1 MSTLTPQQLVQLG
14 RGDMLTPTPQPL
26 KKYKDPLKP
35 TISEMP
41 RMAKERAELVKT
53 SSIFQQQ
60 GVEAAQKRM
69 TLMSPDFELMV
80 EASTRD
86 YIVARNKTN
95 GKLEVAFRGTDPVAK
110 IQSGFGKGLPEPF
123 MWGNILIGGREGKI
137 FDQHNLEQILEDL
150 RNHNVNVSDIE
161 HISGYSMGATKAHR
175 LGDMIGK
182 ETTLL
187 NPMLGENFFNKPIN
201 PRTKHEIYRVTED
214 IASTQ
219 GILRP
224 GKKMPTN
231 VTINS
236 INPIGVLK
244 EKSKGLVG
252 SLEGVVALHDL
263 DHFVGEGNRRGDLLE
278 ATETMDTRVE
288 TYQQER
294 VGKTKEEQR
303 DLQAQMLKDLAP
315 HLQVI
320 AQDAKRHNASTVVMR
335 NVINV
340 GKIATGKGAKKLAG
354 AAGGMI
360 IQKGLDRSSN
370 FLVKEI
376 GKEARG
382 ALVSAAASAATDAAL
397 ESVGINDPYVKS
409 TTAGAAG
416 GLANEG
422 ARVLLTSAPATL
434 LNFRNAALSGG
445 TSAIVQVGS
454 QQGLYAAMRAVG
466 IDEDTSSIVS
476 ESLSGGL
483 GNATAVTVPGVL
495 TAASARAAIA
505 ASQTVAAN
513 TVDLAGVEM
522 TTFAAE
528 TFAESGAAELVAE
541 GVGEVVVEGVAEVV
555 AEGAALE
562 VGGVAAAETL
572 ALVPIPGAAVLAGA
586 ILLGIFVN
594 GAFKAIQIATKPG
607 IPVILHPTRSKSVDS
622 AVASNETI
630 KTLMNDF
637 NNSQDRSDE
646 AYQRLIEDI
655 RSAADHDPRIPANY
669 FYEPQFI
676 RATEDNKD
684 DIVHEFDYSAI
695 PENIQNMGAYEF
707 NEAVS
712 QSKLFTYDRG
722 VFDANLSDKE
732 KEDIIRDITIR
743 YSNDFADKH
752 TNSHI
757 DAQLTVALQRDREGD
772 GKISKRLIKDIRNRA
787 VEAQYAEQEKIQQA
801 VNDYTDQVGV
811 TNQVRQKFAEFIST
825 SPKVNDFIN
834 NGDINGLNRFLHD
847 SIRDRNIVGVMYNDL
862 IATHNKQEV
871 LEVLHT
877 NLPQFDANGNV
888 SYISVSDK
896 PLEISVEL
904 QSKFRSEAV
913 SNRYTNVYKEQ
924 AAKLVDHPIGN
935 ALLNTP
941 DIKQMIDKGSPPE
954 DINKGIDAYYKS
966 HPTFRRSV
974 DQGKI
979 TLPKF
984 ESDGS
989 IKYTAARNPIPMSV
1003 QEQRAAHI
1011 RRREQI
1017 HQIKPL
1023 DLGITPLMKTPLPP
1037 QDAQAESAQAQ

>member
-123 MWGNILIGGREGKI
+123 MWGNILIGGGEGKI

-252 SLEGVVALHDL
+252 TLEGVVALHDL

-376 GKEARG
+376 GKEARS

-416 GLANEG
+416 GIANEG

-445 TSAIVQVGS
+445 TSALVQVGS

-476 ESLSGGL
+476 ESAGGAL
-483 GNATAVTVPGVL
+483 GNATAVTVPEVL
-495 TAASARAAIA
+495 AAAALRARIA
-505 ASQTVAAN
+505 AAQAVAAAD
-513 TVDLAGVEM
+513 VELAGVEM

-528 TFAESGAAELVAE
+528 GGAELVAEGAAELVA
-541 GVGEVVVEGVAEVV
+541 EGVAEVV
-555 AEGAALE
+555 AEGAAE
-562 VGGVAAAETL
+562 VAVEAGGVAVAEAL
-572 ALVPIPGAAVLAGA
+572 ALIPIPGARVLAGA
-586 ILLGIFVN
+586 VLLGTIVN
-594 GAFKAIQIATKPG
+594 GVFKAIQIATRPG
-607 IPVILHPTRSKSVDS
+607 TQVILHPTRSQVVDS
-622 AVASNETI
+622 AIADNARI
-630 KTLMNDF
+630 KKLMEDF
-637 NNSQDRSDE
+637 NKSQDRSE
-646 AYQRLIEDI
+646 QAYTILIEDI
-655 RSAADHDPRIPANY
+655 ESASRQDPRIPSDY
-669 FYEPQFI
+669 WYEAKLI

-684 DIVHEFDYSAI
+684 DIVHEFDYSNIPPEVANMTGTQFKNAVGSAELYNQHRAI
-695 PENIQNMGAYEF
+695 YDGNLTERQKLDFIEEIRQKFGREITRGEND
-707 NEAVS
+707 S
-712 QSKLFTYDRG
+712 
-722 VFDANLSDKE
+722 
-732 KEDIIRDITIR
+732 
-743 YSNDFADKH
+743 
-752 TNSHI
+752 I
-757 DAQLTVALQRDREGD
+757 DAEFARALNVDSSTTE
-772 GKISKRLIKDIRNRA
+772 RLRSEIA
-787 VEAQYAEQEKIQQA
+787 VKAADEVYQQGLKIQQA
-801 VNDYTDQVGV
+801 VDDYTDQVGV

-904 QSKFRSEAV
+904 QNKFTSEAV

-954 DINKGIDAYYKS
+954 DINRSIDAYYKS

>member
-123 MWGNILIGGREGKI
+123 MWGNILIGGGEGKI

-252 SLEGVVALHDL
+252 TLEGVVALHDL

-528 TFAESGAAELVAE
+528 GGAELVAEGAAELVA
-541 GVGEVVVEGVAEVV
+541 EGVAEVV
-555 AEGAALE
+555 AEGAAE
-562 VGGVAAAETL
+562 VAVEAGGVAVAEAL
-572 ALVPIPGAAVLAGA
+572 ALIPIPGARVLAGA
-586 ILLGIFVN
+586 VLLGTIVN
-594 GAFKAIQIATKPG
+594 GVFKAIQIATRPG
-607 IPVILHPTRSKSVDS
+607 TQVILHPTRSQVVDS
-622 AVASNETI
+622 AIADNARI
-630 KTLMNDF
+630 KKLMEDF
-637 NNSQDRSDE
+637 NKSQDRSE
-646 AYQRLIEDI
+646 QAYTILIEDI
-655 RSAADHDPRIPANY
+655 ESASRQDPRIPSDY
-669 FYEPQFI
+669 WYEAKLI

-684 DIVHEFDYSAI
+684 DIVHEFDYSNIPPEVANMTGTQFKNAVGSAELYNQHRAI
-695 PENIQNMGAYEF
+695 YDGNLTERQKLDFIEEIRQKFGREITRGEND
-707 NEAVS
+707 S
-712 QSKLFTYDRG
+712 
-722 VFDANLSDKE
+722 
-732 KEDIIRDITIR
+732 
-743 YSNDFADKH
+743 
-752 TNSHI
+752 I
-757 DAQLTVALQRDREGD
+757 DAEFARALNVDSSTTE
-772 GKISKRLIKDIRNRA
+772 RLRSEIA
-787 VEAQYAEQEKIQQA
+787 VKAADEVYQQGLKIQQA
-801 VNDYTDQVGV
+801 VDDYTDQVGV

-904 QSKFRSEAV
+904 QNKFTSEAV

-954 DINKGIDAYYKS
+954 DINRSIDAYYKS

-1003 QEQRAAHI
+1003 QQQRAAHI
-1011 RRREQI
+1011 ARREQI

-1023 DLGITPLMKTPLPP
+1023 DLGIKPLMKTPLPP
-1037 QDAQAESAQAQ
+1037 QASQAESAQAQ

>member
-123 MWGNILIGGREGKI
+123 MWGNILIGGGEGKI

-252 SLEGVVALHDL
+252 TLEGVVALHDL

-476 ESLSGGL
+476 ESAGGAL

-495 TAASARAAIA
+495 AAASARAAIA
-505 ASQTVAAN
+505 AAQAVAAAD
-513 TVDLAGVEM
+513 VELAGVEM

-528 TFAESGAAELVAE
+528 GGAELVAEGAAELVA
-541 GVGEVVVEGVAEVV
+541 EGVAEVV
-555 AEGAALE
+555 AEGAAG
-562 VGGVAAAETL
+562 VAIDAGGVTVAETL
-572 ALVPIPGAAVLAGA
+572 ALIPIPGARVLAGA
-586 ILLGIFVN
+586 VLLGTVVN
-594 GAFKAIQIATKPG
+594 GVFKAIQIATRPG
-607 IPVILHPTRSKSVDS
+607 VQVILHPTRSQVVDS
-622 AVASNETI
+622 AIADNARI
-630 KTLMNDF
+630 KKLMEDF
-637 NNSQDRSDE
+637 NKSQDRSE
-646 AYQRLIEDI
+646 QAYTILIEDI
-655 RSAADHDPRIPANY
+655 ESASRQDPRIPSDY
-669 FYEPQFI
+669 WYEAKLI

-684 DIVHEFDYSAI
+684 DIVHEFDYSNIPPEVANMTGTQFKNAVGSAELYNQHRAI
-695 PENIQNMGAYEF
+695 YDGNLTERQKLDFIEEIRQKFGREITRGEND
-707 NEAVS
+707 S
-712 QSKLFTYDRG
+712 
-722 VFDANLSDKE
+722 
-732 KEDIIRDITIR
+732 
-743 YSNDFADKH
+743 
-752 TNSHI
+752 I
-757 DAQLTVALQRDREGD
+757 DAEFARALNVDSSTTE
-772 GKISKRLIKDIRNRA
+772 RLRSEIA
-787 VEAQYAEQEKIQQA
+787 VKAADEVYQQGLKIQQA
-801 VNDYTDQVGV
+801 VDDYTDQVGV

-904 QSKFRSEAV
+904 QSKFTSEAV

-954 DINKGIDAYYKS
+954 DINRSIDAYYKS

>member
-1 MSTLTPQQLVQLG
+1 MSTLSPQQLVQLG

-123 MWGNILIGGREGKI
+123 MWGNILIGGGEGKI

-252 SLEGVVALHDL
+252 TLEGVVALHDL

-476 ESLSGGL
+476 ESVGGAL

-528 TFAESGAAELVAE
+528 GGAELVAEGAAELVA
-541 GVGEVVVEGVAEVV
+541 EGVAEVV
-555 AEGAALE
+555 AEGAAE
-562 VGGVAAAETL
+562 VAVEAGGVAVAEAL
-572 ALVPIPGAAVLAGA
+572 ALIPIPGARVLAGA
-586 ILLGIFVN
+586 VLLGTIVN
-594 GAFKAIQIATKPG
+594 GVFKAIQIATRPG
-607 IPVILHPTRSKSVDS
+607 TQVILHPTRSQVVDS
-622 AVASNETI
+622 AIADNARI
-630 KTLMNDF
+630 KKLMEDF
-637 NNSQDRSDE
+637 NKSQDRSE
-646 AYQRLIEDI
+646 QAYTILIEDI
-655 RSAADHDPRIPANY
+655 ESASRQDPRIPSDY
-669 FYEPQFI
+669 WYEAKLI

-684 DIVHEFDYSAI
+684 DIVHEFDYSNIPPEVANMTGTQFKNAVGSAELYNQHRAI
-695 PENIQNMGAYEF
+695 YDGNLTERQKLDFIEEIRQKFGREITRGEND
-707 NEAVS
+707 S
-712 QSKLFTYDRG
+712 
-722 VFDANLSDKE
+722 
-732 KEDIIRDITIR
+732 
-743 YSNDFADKH
+743 
-752 TNSHI
+752 I
-757 DAQLTVALQRDREGD
+757 DAEFARALNVDSSTTE
-772 GKISKRLIKDIRNRA
+772 RLRSEIA
-787 VEAQYAEQEKIQQA
+787 VKAADEVYQQGLKIQQA
-801 VNDYTDQVGV
+801 VDDYTDQVGV

-904 QSKFRSEAV
+904 QNKFTSEAV

-954 DINKGIDAYYKS
+954 DINRSIDAYYKS

-1023 DLGITPLMKTPLPP
+1023 DLGITPMKKTPLPP

>member
-123 MWGNILIGGREGKI
+123 MWGNILIGGGEGKI

-252 SLEGVVALHDL
+252 TLEGVVALHDL

-528 TFAESGAAELVAE
+528 GGAELVAEGAAELVA
-541 GVGEVVVEGVAEVV
+541 EGVAEVV
-555 AEGAALE
+555 AEGAAE
-562 VGGVAAAETL
+562 VAVEAGGVAVAEAL
-572 ALVPIPGAAVLAGA
+572 ALIPIPGARVLAGA
-586 ILLGIFVN
+586 VLLGTIVN
-594 GAFKAIQIATKPG
+594 GVFKAIQIATRPG
-607 IPVILHPTRSKSVDS
+607 TQVILHPTRSQVVDS
-622 AVASNETI
+622 AIADNARI
-630 KTLMNDF
+630 KKLMEDF
-637 NNSQDRSDE
+637 NKSQDRSE
-646 AYQRLIEDI
+646 QAYTILIEDI
-655 RSAADHDPRIPANY
+655 ESASRQDPRIPSDY
-669 FYEPQFI
+669 WYEAKLI

-684 DIVHEFDYSAI
+684 DIVHEFDYSNIPPEVANMTGTQFKNAVGSAELYNQHRAI
-695 PENIQNMGAYEF
+695 YDGNLTERQKLDFIEEIRQKFGREITRGEND
-707 NEAVS
+707 S
-712 QSKLFTYDRG
+712 
-722 VFDANLSDKE
+722 
-732 KEDIIRDITIR
+732 
-743 YSNDFADKH
+743 
-752 TNSHI
+752 I
-757 DAQLTVALQRDREGD
+757 DAEFARALNVDSSTTE
-772 GKISKRLIKDIRNRA
+772 RLRSEIA
-787 VEAQYAEQEKIQQA
+787 VKAADEVYQQGLKIQQA
-801 VNDYTDQVGV
+801 VDDYTDQVGV

-904 QSKFRSEAV
+904 QNKFTSEAV

-954 DINKGIDAYYKS
+954 DINRSIDAYYKS

-1011 RRREQI
+1011 RRRENI

-1037 QDAQAESAQAQ
+1037 QDAQGESAQAQ

>member
-123 MWGNILIGGREGKI
+123 MWGNILIGGGEGKI

-252 SLEGVVALHDL
+252 TLEGVVALHDL

-370 FLVKEI
+370 FLVKEV
-376 GKEARG
+376 GKEVRG
-382 ALVSAAASAATDAAL
+382 GLVSAAAGAATDAAL

-416 GLANEG
+416 GIANEG

-445 TSAIVQVGS
+445 TSALVQVGS

-476 ESLSGGL
+476 ESMGGAL

-495 TAASARAAIA
+495 AAAASRAAIA
-505 ASQTVAAN
+505 AAQAVAAD
-513 TVDLAGVEM
+513 TVELAGVEM
-522 TTFAAE
+522 TTLAAE
-528 TFAESGAAELVAE
+528 GGAELVAE
-541 GVGEVVVEGVAEVV
+541 GVAEGIAEGIAEGVAEGVAEVAVEAGGVQV
-555 AEGAALE
+555 AEA
-562 VGGVAAAETL
+562 L
-572 ALVPIPGAAVLAGA
+572 ALIPIPGARVLAGA
-586 ILLGIFVN
+586 VLLGTIIN
-594 GAFKAIQIATKPG
+594 GAFKAIAIATRPG
-607 IPVILHPTRSKSVDS
+607 IPVILHPTRSQSVDS

-637 NNSQDRSDE
+637 NNSQDRSE
-646 AYQRLIEDI
+646 EVYQRLTEDI
-655 RSAADHDPRIPANY
+655 RSAADADPRIPANY

-684 DIVHEFDYSAI
+684 DIVHEFDYSAV

-722 VFDANLSDKE
+722 VFDANLSDEE
-732 KEDIIRDITIR
+732 KEDIIGDITER
-743 YSNDFADKH
+743 YSNDFREKN
-752 TNSHI
+752 TNSHT
-757 DAQLTVALQRDREGD
+757 DFRLAVALQRDREGD

-787 VEAQYAEQEKIQQA
+787 VEAQYAEQEKIQKA
-801 VNDYTDQVGV
+801 VDDYTDQVGV

-847 SIRDRNIVGVMYNDL
+847 SIRDKSIVGVMYNDL

-904 QSKFRSEAV
+904 QSKFRSESV

-954 DINKGIDAYYKS
+954 DINRSIDAYYKS
-966 HPTFRRSV
+966 HPTFRRGV

-1003 QEQRAAHI
+1003 QQQRAAHI
-1011 RRREQI
+1011 ARREQI

-1023 DLGITPLMKTPLPP
+1023 DLGIKPLMKTPLPP
-1037 QDAQAESAQAQ
+1037 QASQAESAPAQ

>member
-476 ESLSGGL
+476 ESAGGAL

-495 TAASARAAIA
+495 VAAALRARIA
-505 ASQTVAAN
+505 AAQAVAAAD
-513 TVDLAGVEM
+513 VELAGVEM

-528 TFAESGAAELVAE
+528 GGAELVAEGAAELVA
-541 GVGEVVVEGVAEVV
+541 EGVAEVV
-555 AEGAALE
+555 AEGAAE
-562 VGGVAAAETL
+562 VAVEAGGVAVAEAL
-572 ALVPIPGAAVLAGA
+572 ALIPIPGARVLAGA
-586 ILLGIFVN
+586 VLLGTVVN
-594 GAFKAIQIATKPG
+594 GVFKAIQIATRPG
-607 IPVILHPTRSKSVDS
+607 VQVILHPTRSQVVDS
-622 AVASNETI
+622 AIADNARI
-630 KTLMNDF
+630 KKLMEDF
-637 NNSQDRSDE
+637 NKSQDRSE
-646 AYQRLIEDI
+646 QAYTILIEDI
-655 RSAADHDPRIPANY
+655 ESASRQDPRIPSDY
-669 FYEPQFI
+669 WYEAKLI

-684 DIVHEFDYSAI
+684 DIVHEFDYSNIPPEVANMTGTQFKNAVGSAELYNQHRAI
-695 PENIQNMGAYEF
+695 YDGNLTERQKLDFIEEIRQKFGREITRGEND
-707 NEAVS
+707 S
-712 QSKLFTYDRG
+712 
-722 VFDANLSDKE
+722 
-732 KEDIIRDITIR
+732 
-743 YSNDFADKH
+743 
-752 TNSHI
+752 I
-757 DAQLTVALQRDREGD
+757 DAEFARALNVDSSTTE
-772 GKISKRLIKDIRNRA
+772 RLRSEIA
-787 VEAQYAEQEKIQQA
+787 VKAADEVYQQGLKIQQA
-801 VNDYTDQVGV
+801 VDDYTDQVGV

-825 SPKVNDFIN
+825 SPKVKEFID
-834 NGDINGLNRFLHD
+834 NGDINGLNVFLHN

-904 QSKFRSEAV
+904 QSKFTSEAV

>member
-14 RGDMLTPTPQPL
+14 RGDMFTPTPQPL

-69 TLMSPDFELMV
+69 TLMSPHFELMV

-86 YIVARNKTN
+86 YIVAKNKTN
-95 GKLEVAFRGTDPVAK
+95 GKLEIAFRGTDPVAK
-110 IQSGFGKGLPEPF
+110 IQSGFGKGLPEPI
-123 MWGNILIGGREGKI
+123 MWGTILIGGAEGKI
-137 FDQHNLEQILEDL
+137 FDQHNLEQILKDL

-182 ETTLL
+182 ETTLF
-187 NPMLGENFFNKPIN
+187 NPLLGENFFNKPIN

-252 SLEGVVALHDL
+252 TLEGVVALHDL

-278 ATETMDTRVE
+278 ATETIDTRVE

-320 AQDAKRHNASTVVMR
+320 AQDAKRYNASTVVMR

-340 GKIATGKGAKKLAG
+340 GKLATGKGAKKLAG

-360 IQKGLDRSSN
+360 IQKGLDRSNN

-376 GKEARG
+376 GKEVRG
-382 ALVSAAASAATDAAL
+382 ALVGAAAGAATDAAL

-416 GLANEG
+416 GIANEG
-422 ARVLLTSAPATL
+422 AKVLLTSAPVSL

-454 QQGLYAAMRAVG
+454 KQGLYAAMRAVG

-476 ESLSGGL
+476 ESTGGAL

-495 TAASARAAIA
+495 AAAALRSRIA
-505 ASQTVAAN
+505 AAQSVAAAD
-513 TVDLAGVEM
+513 VELAGVEM

-528 TFAESGAAELVAE
+528 GGAELVAE
-541 GVGEVVVEGVAEVV
+541 GVAEAV
-555 AEGAALE
+555 AEGAAE
-562 VGGVAAAETL
+562 VAVEASGVQVAEAL
-572 ALVPIPGAAVLAGA
+572 ALIPIPGARVLAGA
-586 ILLGIFVN
+586 VLLGTIVN

-607 IPVILHPTRSKSVDS
+607 VQVILHPTRSQVVDA
-622 AVASNETI
+622 AVADNARI
-630 KTLMNDF
+630 KKLMEDF
-637 NNSQDRSDE
+637 NKSKDRSE
-646 AYQRLIEDI
+646 QAYTILIEDI
-655 RSAADHDPRIPANY
+655 ESATRADPRIPSDFRYTAKLL
-669 FYEPQFI
+669 
-676 RATEDNKD
+676 RATEDEVED
-684 DIVHEFDYSAI
+684 VVRHFDYSNI
-695 PENIQNMGAYEF
+695 PPEIANMTGTQFENAVG
-707 NEAVS
+707 EAELYN
-712 QSKLFTYDRG
+712 QYRGIYDGKLT
-722 VFDANLSDKE
+722 E
-732 KEDIIRDITIR
+732 KQKKDFIEEMKQKYGRDITR
-743 YSNDFADKH
+743 GEND
-752 TNSHI
+752 SL
-757 DAQLTVALQRDREGD
+757 DAQFVRALNKDE
-772 GKISKRLIKDIRNRA
+772 SAAERLRSEIAVRA
-787 VEAQYAEQEKIQQA
+787 ADEVYQQGLKIQQGIDDY
-801 VNDYTDQVGV
+801 NDEIDV
-811 TNQVRQKFAEFIST
+811 TNQVHQKFAEFIST
-825 SPKVNDFIN
+825 SPKVKEFID
-834 NGDINGLNRFLHD
+834 NGDINGLNVFLHN

-862 IATHNKQEV
+862 VATHNKHEV
-871 LEVLHT
+871 LDILHN
-877 NLPQFDANGNV
+877 NLPQFDASGKV
-888 SYISVSDK
+888 SYITVADK
-896 PLEISVEL
+896 PLEISAEL
-904 QSKFRSEAV
+904 QDKFTSQAR
-913 SNRYTNVYKEQ
+913 NIRYANTYKEQ
-924 AAKLVDHPIGN
+924 SAKLADHPIGN
-935 ALLNTP
+935 ALLNVP
-941 DIKQMIDKGSPPE
+941 SIKQMIDKGSPPE
-954 DINKGIDAYYKS
+954 DINQGINEYYKA

-974 DQGKI
+974 DAGKI

-1011 RRREQI
+1011 ARREQI

-1023 DLGITPLMKTPLPP
+1023 DLGITPLPP
-1037 QDAQAESAQAQ
+1037 QDAQAEPAPAQ

>member
-1 MSTLTPQQLVQLG
+1 MSTLSPQQLVQLG

-123 MWGNILIGGREGKI
+123 MWGNILIGGGEGKI

-252 SLEGVVALHDL
+252 TLEGVVALHDL

-476 ESLSGGL
+476 ESAGGAL

-495 TAASARAAIA
+495 AAASARAAIA
-505 ASQTVAAN
+505 AAQAVAAAD
-513 TVDLAGVEM
+513 VELAGVEM

-528 TFAESGAAELVAE
+528 GGAELVAEGAAELVA
-541 GVGEVVVEGVAEVV
+541 EGVAEVV
-555 AEGAALE
+555 AEGAAE
-562 VGGVAAAETL
+562 VAVEAGGVAVAEAL
-572 ALVPIPGAAVLAGA
+572 ALIPIPGARVLAGA
-586 ILLGIFVN
+586 VLLGTIVN
-594 GAFKAIQIATKPG
+594 GVFKAIQIATRPG
-607 IPVILHPTRSKSVDS
+607 TQVILHPTRSQVVDS
-622 AVASNETI
+622 AIADNARI
-630 KTLMNDF
+630 KKLMEDF
-637 NNSQDRSDE
+637 NKSQDRSE
-646 AYQRLIEDI
+646 QAYTILIEDI
-655 RSAADHDPRIPANY
+655 ESASRQDPRIPSDY
-669 FYEPQFI
+669 WYEAKLI

-684 DIVHEFDYSAI
+684 DIVHEFDYSNIPPEVANMTGTQFKNAVGSAELYNQHRAI
-695 PENIQNMGAYEF
+695 YDGNLTERQKLDFIEEIRQKFGREITRGEND
-707 NEAVS
+707 S
-712 QSKLFTYDRG
+712 
-722 VFDANLSDKE
+722 
-732 KEDIIRDITIR
+732 
-743 YSNDFADKH
+743 
-752 TNSHI
+752 I
-757 DAQLTVALQRDREGD
+757 DAEFARALNVDSSTTE
-772 GKISKRLIKDIRNRA
+772 RLRSEIA
-787 VEAQYAEQEKIQQA
+787 VKAADEVYQQGLKIQQA
-801 VNDYTDQVGV
+801 VDDYTDQVGV

-904 QSKFRSEAV
+904 QNKFTSEAV

-954 DINKGIDAYYKS
+954 DINRSIDAYYKA

-1003 QEQRAAHI
+1003 QQQRAAHI
-1011 RRREQI
+1011 ARREQI

>member
-123 MWGNILIGGREGKI
+123 MWGNILIGGGEGKI

-252 SLEGVVALHDL
+252 TLEGVVALHDL

-505 ASQTVAAN
+505 ASQAVAAN

-528 TFAESGAAELVAE
+528 GGAELVAEGAAELVA
-541 GVGEVVVEGVAEVV
+541 EGVAEVV
-555 AEGAALE
+555 AEGAAE
-562 VGGVAAAETL
+562 VAVEAGGVAVAEAL
-572 ALVPIPGAAVLAGA
+572 ALIPIPGARVLAGA
-586 ILLGIFVN
+586 VLLGTIVN
-594 GAFKAIQIATKPG
+594 GVFKAIQIATRPG
-607 IPVILHPTRSKSVDS
+607 TQVILHPTRSQVVDS
-622 AVASNETI
+622 AIADNARI
-630 KTLMNDF
+630 KKLMEDF
-637 NNSQDRSDE
+637 NKSQDRSE
-646 AYQRLIEDI
+646 QAYTILIEDI
-655 RSAADHDPRIPANY
+655 ESASRQDPRIPSDY
-669 FYEPQFI
+669 WYEAKLI

-684 DIVHEFDYSAI
+684 DIVHEFDYSNIPPEVANMTGTQFKNAVGSAELYNQHRAI
-695 PENIQNMGAYEF
+695 YDGNLTERQKLDFIEEIRQKFGREITRGEND
-707 NEAVS
+707 S
-712 QSKLFTYDRG
+712 
-722 VFDANLSDKE
+722 
-732 KEDIIRDITIR
+732 
-743 YSNDFADKH
+743 
-752 TNSHI
+752 I
-757 DAQLTVALQRDREGD
+757 DAEFARALNVDSSTTE
-772 GKISKRLIKDIRNRA
+772 RLRSEIA
-787 VEAQYAEQEKIQQA
+787 VKAADEVYQQGLKIQQA
-801 VNDYTDQVGV
+801 VDDYTDQVGV

-904 QSKFRSEAV
+904 QNKFTSEAV

-954 DINKGIDAYYKS
+954 DINRSIDAYYKS

-1003 QEQRAAHI
+1003 QQQRAAHI
-1011 RRREQI
+1011 ARREQI

-1023 DLGITPLMKTPLPP
+1023 DLGIKPLMKTPLPP
-1037 QDAQAESAQAQ
+1037 QASQAESAQAQ

>member
-123 MWGNILIGGREGKI
+123 MWGNILIGGGEGKI

-252 SLEGVVALHDL
+252 TLEGVVALHDL

-360 IQKGLDRSSN
+360 IQKGLDRSNN

-476 ESLSGGL
+476 ESAGGAL

-495 TAASARAAIA
+495 AAASARAAIA

-528 TFAESGAAELVAE
+528 GGAELVAEGAAELVA
-541 GVGEVVVEGVAEVV
+541 EGVAEVV
-555 AEGAALE
+555 AEGAAE
-562 VGGVAAAETL
+562 VAVEAGGVAVAEAL
-572 ALVPIPGAAVLAGA
+572 ALIPIPGARVLAGA
-586 ILLGIFVN
+586 VLLGTIVN
-594 GAFKAIQIATKPG
+594 GVFKAIQIATRPG
-607 IPVILHPTRSKSVDS
+607 TQVILHPTRSQVVDS
-622 AVASNETI
+622 AIADNARI
-630 KTLMNDF
+630 KKLMEDF
-637 NNSQDRSDE
+637 NKSQDRSE
-646 AYQRLIEDI
+646 QAYTILIEDI
-655 RSAADHDPRIPANY
+655 ESASRQDPRIPSDY
-669 FYEPQFI
+669 WYEAKLI

-684 DIVHEFDYSAI
+684 DIVHEFDYSNIPPEVANMTGTQFKNAVGSAELYNQHRAI
-695 PENIQNMGAYEF
+695 YDGNLTERQKLDFIEEIRQKFGREITRGEND
-707 NEAVS
+707 S
-712 QSKLFTYDRG
+712 
-722 VFDANLSDKE
+722 
-732 KEDIIRDITIR
+732 
-743 YSNDFADKH
+743 
-752 TNSHI
+752 I
-757 DAQLTVALQRDREGD
+757 DAEFARALNVDSSTTE
-772 GKISKRLIKDIRNRA
+772 RLRSEIA
-787 VEAQYAEQEKIQQA
+787 VKAADEVYQQGLKIQQA
-801 VNDYTDQVGV
+801 VDDYTDQVGV

-904 QSKFRSEAV
+904 QNKFTSEAV

-954 DINKGIDAYYKS
+954 DINRSIDAYYKS

>member
-123 MWGNILIGGREGKI
+123 MWGNILIGGGEGKI

-252 SLEGVVALHDL
+252 TLEGVVALHDL

-528 TFAESGAAELVAE
+528 GGAELVAEGAAELVA
-541 GVGEVVVEGVAEVV
+541 EGVAEVV
-555 AEGAALE
+555 AEGAAE
-562 VGGVAAAETL
+562 VAVEAGGVAVAEAL
-572 ALVPIPGAAVLAGA
+572 ALIPIPGARVLAGA
-586 ILLGIFVN
+586 VLLGTIVN
-594 GAFKAIQIATKPG
+594 GVFKAIQIATRPG
-607 IPVILHPTRSKSVDS
+607 TQVILHPTRSQVVDS
-622 AVASNETI
+622 AIADNARI
-630 KTLMNDF
+630 KKLMEDF
-637 NNSQDRSDE
+637 NKSQDRSE
-646 AYQRLIEDI
+646 QAYTILIEDI
-655 RSAADHDPRIPANY
+655 ESASRQDPRIPSDY
-669 FYEPQFI
+669 WYEAKLI

-684 DIVHEFDYSAI
+684 DIVHEFDYSNIPPEVANMTGTQFKNAVGSAELYNQHRAI
-695 PENIQNMGAYEF
+695 YDGNLTERQKLDFIEEIRQKFGREITRGEND
-707 NEAVS
+707 S
-712 QSKLFTYDRG
+712 
-722 VFDANLSDKE
+722 
-732 KEDIIRDITIR
+732 
-743 YSNDFADKH
+743 
-752 TNSHI
+752 I
-757 DAQLTVALQRDREGD
+757 DAEFARALNVDSSTTE
-772 GKISKRLIKDIRNRA
+772 RLRSEIA
-787 VEAQYAEQEKIQQA
+787 VKAADEVYQQGLKIQQA
-801 VNDYTDQVGV
+801 VDDYTDQVGV

-904 QSKFRSEAV
+904 QNKFTSEAV

-954 DINKGIDAYYKS
+954 DINRSIDAYYKS

>member
-476 ESLSGGL
+476 ESAGGAL

-495 TAASARAAIA
+495 VAAALRARIA
-505 ASQTVAAN
+505 AAQAVAAAD
-513 TVDLAGVEM
+513 VELAGVEM

-528 TFAESGAAELVAE
+528 GGAELVAEGAAELVA
-541 GVGEVVVEGVAEVV
+541 EGVAEVV
-555 AEGAALE
+555 AEGAAE
-562 VGGVAAAETL
+562 VAVEAGGVAVAEAL
-572 ALVPIPGAAVLAGA
+572 ALIPIPGARVLAGA
-586 ILLGIFVN
+586 VLLGTVVN
-594 GAFKAIQIATKPG
+594 GVFKAIQIATRPG
-607 IPVILHPTRSKSVDS
+607 VQVILHPTRSQVVDS
-622 AVASNETI
+622 AIADNARI
-630 KTLMNDF
+630 KKLMEDF
-637 NNSQDRSDE
+637 NKSQDRSE
-646 AYQRLIEDI
+646 QAYTILIEDI
-655 RSAADHDPRIPANY
+655 ESASRQDPRIPSDY
-669 FYEPQFI
+669 WYEAKLI

-684 DIVHEFDYSAI
+684 DIVHEFDYSNIPPEVANMTGTQFKNAVGSAELYNQHRAI
-695 PENIQNMGAYEF
+695 YDGNLTERQKLDFIEEIRQKFGREITRGEND
-707 NEAVS
+707 S
-712 QSKLFTYDRG
+712 
-722 VFDANLSDKE
+722 
-732 KEDIIRDITIR
+732 
-743 YSNDFADKH
+743 
-752 TNSHI
+752 I
-757 DAQLTVALQRDREGD
+757 DAEFARALNVDSSTTE
-772 GKISKRLIKDIRNRA
+772 RLRSEIA
-787 VEAQYAEQEKIQQA
+787 VKAADEVYQQGLKIQQA
-801 VNDYTDQVGV
+801 VDDYTDQVGV

-825 SPKVNDFIN
+825 SPKVKEFID
-834 NGDINGLNRFLHD
+834 NGDINGLNVFLHN

>member
-1 MSTLTPQQLVQLG
+1 MSTLSPQQLVQLG

-123 MWGNILIGGREGKI
+123 MWGNILIGGGEGKI

-252 SLEGVVALHDL
+252 TLEGVVALHDL

-476 ESLSGGL
+476 ESVGGAL

-528 TFAESGAAELVAE
+528 GGAELVAEGAAELVA
-541 GVGEVVVEGVAEVV
+541 EGVAEVV
-555 AEGAALE
+555 AEGAAE
-562 VGGVAAAETL
+562 VAVEAGGVAVAEAL
-572 ALVPIPGAAVLAGA
+572 ALIPIPGARVLAGA
-586 ILLGIFVN
+586 VLLGTIVN
-594 GAFKAIQIATKPG
+594 GVFKAIQIATRPG
-607 IPVILHPTRSKSVDS
+607 TQVILHPTRSQVVDS
-622 AVASNETI
+622 AIADNARI
-630 KTLMNDF
+630 KKLMEDF
-637 NNSQDRSDE
+637 NKSQDRSE
-646 AYQRLIEDI
+646 QAYTILIEDI
-655 RSAADHDPRIPANY
+655 ESASRQDPRIPSDY
-669 FYEPQFI
+669 WYEAKLI

-684 DIVHEFDYSAI
+684 DIVHEFDYSNIPPEVANMTGTQFKNAVGSAELYNQHRAI
-695 PENIQNMGAYEF
+695 YDGNLTERQKLDFIEEIRQKFGREITRGEND
-707 NEAVS
+707 S
-712 QSKLFTYDRG
+712 
-722 VFDANLSDKE
+722 
-732 KEDIIRDITIR
+732 
-743 YSNDFADKH
+743 
-752 TNSHI
+752 I
-757 DAQLTVALQRDREGD
+757 DAEFARALNVDSSTTE
-772 GKISKRLIKDIRNRA
+772 RLRSEIA
-787 VEAQYAEQEKIQQA
+787 VKAADEVYQQGLKIQQA
-801 VNDYTDQVGV
+801 VDDYTDQVGV

-904 QSKFRSEAV
+904 QNKFTSEAV

-954 DINKGIDAYYKS
+954 DINRSIDAYYKS

-1023 DLGITPLMKTPLPP
+1023 DLGITPMMKTPLPP

>member
-476 ESLSGGL
+476 ESAGGAL

-495 TAASARAAIA
+495 VAAALRARIA
-505 ASQTVAAN
+505 AAQAVAAAD
-513 TVDLAGVEM
+513 VELAGVEM

-528 TFAESGAAELVAE
+528 GGAELVAEGAAELVA
-541 GVGEVVVEGVAEVV
+541 EGVAEVV
-555 AEGAALE
+555 AEGAAE
-562 VGGVAAAETL
+562 VAVEAGGVAVAEAL
-572 ALVPIPGAAVLAGA
+572 ALIPIPGARVLAGA
-586 ILLGIFVN
+586 VLLGTVVN
-594 GAFKAIQIATKPG
+594 GVFKAIQIATRPG
-607 IPVILHPTRSKSVDS
+607 VQVILHPTRSQVVDS
-622 AVASNETI
+622 AIADNARI
-630 KTLMNDF
+630 KKLMEDF
-637 NNSQDRSDE
+637 NKSQDRSE
-646 AYQRLIEDI
+646 QAYTILIEDI
-655 RSAADHDPRIPANY
+655 ESASRQDPRIPSDY
-669 FYEPQFI
+669 WYEAKLI

-684 DIVHEFDYSAI
+684 DIVHEFDYSNIPPEVANMTGTQFKNAVGSAELYNQHRAI
-695 PENIQNMGAYEF
+695 YDGNLTERQKLDFIEEIRQKFGREITRGEND
-707 NEAVS
+707 S
-712 QSKLFTYDRG
+712 
-722 VFDANLSDKE
+722 
-732 KEDIIRDITIR
+732 
-743 YSNDFADKH
+743 
-752 TNSHI
+752 I
-757 DAQLTVALQRDREGD
+757 DAEFARALNVDSSTTE
-772 GKISKRLIKDIRNRA
+772 RLRSEIA
-787 VEAQYAEQEKIQQA
+787 VKAADEVYQQGLKIQQA
-801 VNDYTDQVGV
+801 VDDYTDQVGV

-904 QSKFRSEAV
+904 QSKFTSEAV